1 MGDPKAREL
10 ELDEADGFT
19 TFSDY
24 CEDLDA
30 EDTDA
35 KIKLSDEVKRMRER
49 QEESDRKAGE
59 ALKRTQRT
67 TRALQAPS
75 KNGRNGEP

>member
-1 MGDPKAREL
+1 MGDPKAHEL
-10 ELDEADGFT
+10 ELDEDDGFT
-19 TFSDY
+19 TLSGY

-49 QEESDRKAGE
+49 QEESERKASE
-59 ALKRTQRT
+59 VLKRTQRT
-67 TRALQAPS
+67 TKALQAPS
-75 KNGRNGEP
+75 KNGSNGEP